1 MNKAEFVEEVHSA
14 AGLDTKK
21 DTEAAVEA
29 VFDVITKSLS
39 RGEEVQ
45 ITGFGTFKATHR
57 AARQGVN
64 PRTGEKIQI
73 AARTVPKF
81 SAGKGLKDAV
91 A

>member
-1 MNKAEFVEEVHSA
+1 MKKNDLIEAVQSA
-14 AGLDTKK
+14 AGLDTKS
-21 DTEAAVEA
+21 DAESAVNA

-39 RGEEVQ
+39 QGEEVAV
-45 ITGFGTFKATHR
+45 TGFGTFKVSHR

-73 AARTVPKF
+73 AAKTVPKF
-81 SAGKGLKDAV
+81 SAGKALKDAV